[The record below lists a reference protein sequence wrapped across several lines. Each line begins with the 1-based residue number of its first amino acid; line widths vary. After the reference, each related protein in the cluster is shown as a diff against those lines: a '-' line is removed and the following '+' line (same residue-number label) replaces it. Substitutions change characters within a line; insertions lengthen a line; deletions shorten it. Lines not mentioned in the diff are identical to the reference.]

1 MRLLFCALLA
11 AMSLTGPAAAAWPER
26 PVRWIVPYPPGGATD
41 IVARIVAARLSTPL
55 GQQVIVDNKPGAGGN
70 VGSEVAAKSPPDG
83 YTLLLGGVAHAINA
97 TLQPKLPYDMQKD
110 LISVVVLNRLPNVMV
125 VPPQSPVR
133 TVADFIA
140 AAKAAPGKL
149 NFGSAGNGT
158 SLHLSGELFKLLT
171 GVDMVHVPYRGAA
184 PAIQDLMAGNV
195 QVMFDN
201 IPSAIG
207 HVRGGSLRGI
217 AVTTV
222 TRSPA
227 LPDLPPIADTVAGFE
242 AYSWFN
248 IMMPAGT
255 PAPIVERLN
264 AETNT
269 LLKQDEV
276 RQKLLELGATPEGG
290 TQPYAAQ
297 FMLKEIEKWAKVVK
311 AANITVD

>member
-1 MRLLFCALLA
+1 
-11 AMSLTGPAAAAWPER
+11 
-26 PVRWIVPYPPGGATD
+26 
-41 IVARIVAARLSTPL
+41 
-55 GQQVIVDNKPGAGGN
+55 
-70 VGSEVAAKSPPDG
+70 
-83 YTLLLGGVAHAINA
+83 
-97 TLQPKLPYDMQKD
+97 
-110 LISVVVLNRLPNVMV
+110 
-125 VPPQSPVR
+125 
-133 TVADFIA
+133 
-140 AAKAAPGKL
+140 
-149 NFGSAGNGT
+149 
-158 SLHLSGELFKLLT
+158 
-171 GVDMVHVPYRGAA
+171 MVHVPYRGAA

-227 LPDLPPIADTVAGFE
+227 LPDLPPIADTVVGFE

-290 TQPYAAQ
+290 TQAYAAQ